1 MSKTTAETQPYKA
14 PGKHTSIGSARI
26 TYPGQ
31 PSVTINPFAYGQ
43 STGKANLQTGN
54 VPSVVVGGSSEVGTL
69 PEAFTGDFGI
79 GDDIDVSTPVT
90 G

>member
-1 MSKTTAETQPYKA
+1 MDKTTAETQPYKA
-14 PGKHTSIGSARI
+14 PGKNTSIGSARI

-31 PSVTINPFAYGQ
+31 PIVTINPLAYGKNAGRP
-43 STGKANLQTGN
+43 SALGS
-54 VPSVVVGGSSEVGTL
+54 VPSVVVGGASEVGSL

-79 GDDIDVSTPVT
+79 GDDKNVSTPVS